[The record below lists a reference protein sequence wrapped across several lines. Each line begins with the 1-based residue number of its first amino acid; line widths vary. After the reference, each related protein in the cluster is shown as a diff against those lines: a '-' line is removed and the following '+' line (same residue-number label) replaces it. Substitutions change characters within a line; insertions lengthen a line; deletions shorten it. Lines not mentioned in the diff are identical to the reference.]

1 MPARVGHSPACL
13 QSRGAHV
20 DTIIE
25 LYAVLCL
32 CSEVLAASATR
43 SLGRARKLGQLA
55 WRSFV
60 SAVSCHCTPHL
71 GCSRVTPSRS
81 VVSTDAFQLAPVVG
95 RHATISTP
103 FSLASYGVEGLRRV
117 RQQLQIAGATVSI
130 PLACCAC
137 IILAPCFGTG
147 CSVTCGQTRKSP
159 ARPIGTPILVPRPNR
174 ESRIP
179 CFPAKSGIA
188 DFLPD
193 SQQKKHRGPE
203 RELGVSACGQPAEGG
218 KPEPTLPRRFEL
230 PGLKKHHSLPSPR
243 RGRPAQS
250 TMKTSD
256 TTRLCHQ
263 QPELK
268 CKTTSQLSKIRKS
281 PPCQ

>member
-13 QSRGAHV
+13 QSRGAYV

-25 LYAVLCL
+25 LYAVQCL
-32 CSEVLAASATR
+32 CSEVLAAPATR

-60 SAVSCHCTPHL
+60 SAVSCHCTPYL
-71 GCSRVTPSRS
+71 GCSRVRPSRS
-81 VVSTDAFQLAPVVG
+81 VVSTDAFQSAPVVG

-174 ESRIP
+174 ESGIP
-179 CFPAKSGIA
+179 CCPAESGIA

-193 SQQKKHRGPE
+193 FKPKKNIGDRGPE

-218 KPEPTLPRRFEL
+218 KPEPTPPRRFEL

-256 TTRLCHQ
+256 TTS
-263 QPELK
+263 
-268 CKTTSQLSKIRKS
+268 SQNLSARQHHSCPKS